1 MEVFYKKDIL
11 KVSQNLQKNTRAG
24 ASFSIKLQVS
34 GSNFIEKENPKQ
46 VFFCEFCEKN
56 LRTFFFLQST
66 SRRLLLDVSVLIF
79 FFFNFRFVL
88 LLHSSVKF
96 NVSVMLGCIVIKN

>member
-56 LRTFFFLQST
+56 LRTFFFFTEYIQATASGCVCFDFL
-66 SRRLLLDVSVLIF
+66 F
-79 FFFNFRFVL
+79 FFLTLGLSYCYTL
-88 LLHSSVKF
+88 L
-96 NVSVMLGCIVIKN
+96 